1 MSDHRPS
8 EKPVAIGERRI
19 PARTPVT
26 PQAFV
31 KFGDNNYGFGI
42 NISETGLVFAPT
54 GSLTLAVGASA
65 KLRFQLPDSKE
76 WIQANGEIVWIA
88 QSQKEAGVRFIDLT
102 EDTRNKIRSWISQE
116 PSHSETPEIRNKLS
130 EGKNSLG
137 AEDRLSQ
144 TIAIARR
151 SLSPDA

>member
-19 PARTPVT
+19 HARTPVT

-31 KFGDNNYGFGI
+31 KFGDNNYGFVF

-54 GSLTLAVGASA
+54 GALTLAIGASA

-88 QSQKEAGVRFIDLT
+88 QSPLPSPT
-102 EDTRNKIRSWISQE
+102 WPRSS
-116 PSHSETPEIRNKLS
+116 PSIFETSARPEIC
-130 EGKNSLG
+130 
-137 AEDRLSQ
+137 AYF
-144 TIAIARR
+144 
-151 SLSPDA
+151 